1 MQHLQSTKAKYNKT
15 RYAYTCK
22 YTEKDSPT
30 VWEVLLHWAIQ
41 LKKKNQGTNKKNCNF
56 VLFNTFKSPFVRWK
70 KVATS

>member
-22 YTEKDSPT
+22 YTLPNSLRGVATLSDS
-30 VWEVLLHWAIQ
+30 AK
-41 LKKKNQGTNKKNCNF
+41 KKKNQGTNKKNCNF